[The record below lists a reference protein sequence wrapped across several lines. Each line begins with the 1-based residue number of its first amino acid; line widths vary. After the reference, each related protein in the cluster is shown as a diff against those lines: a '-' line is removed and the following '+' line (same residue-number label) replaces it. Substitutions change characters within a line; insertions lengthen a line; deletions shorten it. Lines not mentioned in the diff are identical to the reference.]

1 MLYTLQNENVNI
13 NYLAKLDFL
22 DLCLLGETGTGKTR
36 TAKLIHCL
44 SPRKNAP
51 FIAVN
56 CAGLAG
62 SLNESELF
70 GYEKGAFTGAIS
82 SKQGKF
88 EAANGGT
95 LFLDEIGELEPNI
108 QAKLLKVVAEKSIT
122 RVGSNASRPINVR
135 IIYATHRDLSVF
147 REDFRYR
154 ITAHS
159 IHLKPLRERVEE
171 IIPLSQKFV
180 QDFAKR
186 SGVSLEADPRD
197 LKLLTSWP
205 WRGNIRELRNFI
217 GKVCLDAIFTASEG
231 GETVKATTLTR
242 EIIKQRLGNT
252 SYLEVQSPMSPSSP
266 VPDFMPGDRMEL
278 YLERIEQDLLRS
290 ALAINNN
297 NQTRAAQQLGIS
309 RSGLIKKLKRIA
321 QIGA

>member
-1 MLYTLQNENVNI
+1 MLYTSQTENVNI
-13 NYLAKLDFL
+13 NYLARLDFL

-36 TAKLIHCL
+36 TAKLIHSL

-62 SLNESELF
+62 SLIESELF
-70 GYEKGAFTGAIS
+70 GYEKGAFTGAVS

-108 QAKLLKVVAEKSIT
+108 QAKLLKVVEEKSIT
-122 RVGSNASRPINVR
+122 RVGANTSRPINVR

-186 SGVSLEADPRD
+186 SGVCLKADPKD
-197 LKLLTSWP
+197 LKLLTTWP
-205 WRGNIRELRNFI
+205 WRGNIRELRNFVE
-217 GKVCLDAIFTASEG
+217 KVCLDAIFTTLEG
-231 GETVKATTLTR
+231 GETVKSTTLTK
-242 EIIKQRLGNT
+242 EIITQRLSTT
-252 SYLEVQSPMSPSSP
+252 SYLEGQSPMSPSSP
-266 VPDFMPGDRMEL
+266 APDFMPGDRMEL

-297 NQTRAAQQLGIS
+297 NQTRAAKQLGIS

-321 QIGA
+321 H